1 MIHHLRIYDD
11 RPMIFYTSDLV
22 SHLSKQSALSEEQAT
37 EVIQL
42 ILDWIMTS
50 LKGGGE
56 VRLADFGHFW
66 IQELPKNEGFNPKTG
81 RQMVFPPTNRPM
93 FKGSKEFRK
102 MMNAEKPIK
111 PPANDVDL
119 PGE

>member
-1 MIHHLRIYDD
+1 MIH
-11 RPMIFYTSDLV
+11 YTSDLV
-22 SHLSKQSALSEEQAT
+22 RYLSAASELSEEQAT
-37 EVIQL
+37 EIIQL
-42 ILDWIMTS
+42 ILSWIMES

-66 IQELPKNEGFNPKTG
+66 VQELPKKEGFHPKTG

-111 PPANDVDL
+111 QPANDVDFL
-119 PGE
+119 AD

>member
-1 MIHHLRIYDD
+1 MIH
-11 RPMIFYTSDLV
+11 YTSDLV
-22 SHLSKQSALSEEQAT
+22 SHLSTQSALSEEQARET
-37 EVIQL
+37 IHL
-42 ILDWIMTS
+42 ILSWIMES

-66 IQELPKNEGFNPKTG
+66 VQELPKKEGFNPKTG

-102 MMNAEKPIK
+102 MMNTEKHIK
-111 PPANDVDL
+111 PAANPVDL
-119 PGE
+119 LED

>member
-1 MIHHLRIYDD
+1 
-11 RPMIFYTSDLV
+11 MIFYTNDLV
-22 SHLSKQSALSEEQAT
+22 SHLSEASELSEEQAAET
-37 EVIQL
+37 IHL
-42 ILDWIMTS
+42 ILSWIMES
-50 LKGGGE
+50 LKDSGE
-56 VRLADFGHFW
+56 VRLTDFGHFW
-66 IQELPKNEGFNPKTG
+66 VQELPKKEGFHPKTG

-102 MMNAEKPIK
+102 MINAEKPIK